1 MEAKETEKIKESL
14 INLPSLVA
22 KIEAYFTKETPAPV
36 ETPTEEPAKE
46 EPKAEVPQE
55 QDFSAV
61 ITAIEKQFT
70 KTSDFDTF
78 KASLIAEST
87 KVSESFT
94 ALQAKV
100 DAQEGI
106 IKEVFELVKKIAD
119 APAEPTKFAKKDGAK
134 TTPAGNMNKWMAEAA
149 ELTKKNFK

>member
-14 INLPSLVA
+14 INFPALAA
-22 KIEAYFTKETPAPV
+22 KIEAYFSKETPATSAAPV
-36 ETPTEEPAKE
+36 KEEPVKE
-46 EPKAEVPQE
+46 EPKAE

-78 KASLIAEST
+78 KASLTAEAI
-87 KVSESFT
+87 KVTEAFT
-94 ALQAKV
+94 ALQTQV
-100 DAQEGI
+100 EAQDGI

-119 APAEPTKFAKKDGAK
+119 APSESTKFAKKDGAK